1 MPIEHLL
8 LISVIFFMEKLII
21 IIFMLTLTQISD
33 TEEVCPPHYREITA
47 SNDSLKHWYIEPV
60 EGENWCWKH
69 NMYENLRIVNP
80 KIEKEKETLSLNQ

>member
-21 IIFMLTLTQISD
+21 IIFMLTFTQISD
-33 TEEVCPPHYREITA
+33 TEEVCPPQYKEITA
-47 SNDSLKHWYIEPV
+47 SNDSLKHWYINPL
-60 EGENWCWKH
+60 EGDNWCWRH
-69 NMYENLRIVNP
+69 NIYETVRIVSP